1 MNHHYLES
9 CLCCGSKALRS
20 VLDLGAQPLANSY
33 TSSPDEV
40 LPTYPLEIKVCS
52 VCWQAQQAFCVD
64 RAEIF
69 SNYAYVS
76 GTSGTLQRYFEWFAA
91 RLAIALPAGAAMFEI
106 AANDGSFLK
115 RAQAHGLACLG
126 VDPAQNIVEGA
137 QAAGLPIICGFWPE
151 AAGTM
156 EESFDAIVCMNV
168 VAHVDD
174 PLSFVAACR
183 DRLKPGGAILIQ
195 PSQARI
201 FGNGE
206 FDTCYHEHISFF
218 NTRSIAAL
226 ADRLGLALF
235 GTALVNIHG
244 DSPLF
249 ILGHRD
255 APPPAAL
262 LGTFH
267 EGEFAIDERLEEYD
281 ERIKLFEWA
290 TYDAFAR
297 KTRAVLDDLT
307 RLVQSYRDKGY
318 EIVCVGAAAKAMT
331 VINASGIRPDRF
343 LDESPL
349 KIGSFAPGSLAP
361 VDALA
366 RCADIGR
373 PALFVVTAWNFR
385 EELVAKMKRL
395 GAPADSVFYSYF
407 PTPNFIE

>member
-1 MNHHYLES
+1 MNNHTLDT
-9 CLCCGSKALRS
+9 CLCCGSSQLKT

-33 TSSPDEV
+33 TRTPDEV
-40 LPTYPLEIKVCS
+40 LPTYPLAIRVCGQ
-52 VCWQAQQAFCVD
+52 CWNAQQSYCVD

-69 SNYAYVS
+69 SNYSYVS

-91 RLAIALPAGAAMFEI
+91 RLAAALPAGASMLEI

-115 RAQAHGLACLG
+115 RAQAHGLDCLG

-137 QAAGLPIICGFWPE
+137 QAAGLPIVCGFWPG
-151 AAGTM
+151 AAADI
-156 EESFDAIVCMNV
+156 ERRFDSIVCMNV

-183 DRLKPGGAILIQ
+183 DRLAPGGAILIQ

-226 ADRLGLALF
+226 AERLGLALY

-262 LGTFH
+262 LTTFH
-267 EGEFAIDERLEEYD
+267 EGEFAIDEKLEEYD
-281 ERIKLFEWA
+281 DRIKLFDWA
-290 TYDAFAR
+290 TYDAFAQ

-307 RLVQSYRDKGY
+307 QLVQSYRERGY

-331 VINASGIRPDRF
+331 VINASGMRPDRF

-349 KIGSFAPGSLAP
+349 KIGSYAPGSGAP
-361 VDALA
+361 VESLA
-366 RCADIGR
+366 QCAHLDR

-395 GAPADSVFYSYF
+395 GAPAGSVFYSYF
-407 PTPNFIE
+407 PTPNFID

>member
-1 MNHHYLES
+1 MNHKYLES
-9 CLCCGSKALRS
+9 CLCCGSHKLRT
-20 VLDLGAQPLANSY
+20 VLDLGDQPLANSY
-33 TSSPDEV
+33 STTPDAV
-40 LPTYPLEIKVCS
+40 LPTYPLQINVCAH
-52 VCWQAQQAFCVD
+52 CWNAQQAFCVD

-76 GTSGTLQRYFEWFAA
+76 GTSGTLQRYFEWFAQ
-91 RLAIALPAGAAMFEI
+91 RLAAALPAGAAMLEI

-126 VDPAQNIVEGA
+126 IDPAQNIVEGA
-137 QAAGLPIICGFWPE
+137 QAAGLPILCGFWPG
-151 AAGTM
+151 AA
-156 EESFDAIVCMNV
+156 EDIAERFDAIVCMNV

-174 PLSFVAACR
+174 PLSFVRAGR
-183 DRLKPGGAILIQ
+183 DRLKPGGVILIQ

-206 FDTCYHEHISFF
+206 FDTCYHEHVSFF

-226 ADRLGLALF
+226 AEKLGLALY

-255 APPPAAL
+255 APPHAAL
-262 LGTFH
+262 LTTFH
-267 EGEFAIDERLEEYD
+267 EGEFAINEALEEYD
-281 ERIKLFEWA
+281 ARIRLFDWS
-290 TYDAFAR
+290 TYEAFAQ
-297 KTRAVLDDLT
+297 KTRAVLDNLT
-307 RLVQSYRDKGY
+307 QLVQAYRDKGY

-349 KIGSFAPGSLAP
+349 KIGTYAPGSGAP
-361 VDALA
+361 VDSLA

-385 EELVAKMKRL
+385 EELVAKMKRF